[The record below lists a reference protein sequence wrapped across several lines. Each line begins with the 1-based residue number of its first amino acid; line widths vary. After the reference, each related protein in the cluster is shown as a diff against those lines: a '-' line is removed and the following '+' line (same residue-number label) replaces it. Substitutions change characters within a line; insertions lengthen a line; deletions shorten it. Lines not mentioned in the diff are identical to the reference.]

1 MSLKRKAS
9 DPDDAPDEPSFF
21 RSQPIEDRQST
32 FIGFYSPSL
41 KPKELQALPELK
53 TADHKVAGWR
63 RESNQQ
69 SIGKAKLYVTGS
81 DDDGEKYAGKKIE
94 KVMEACNAT
103 GSVVVARW
111 WGGIML
117 GPVRFTHI
125 ETVARDSIRAC
136 ESHRAEA
143 GAKRRKVL
151 EDKEEHAK
159 LCKTLADRDASITV
173 LRKLAADK
181 EQKLK
186 DVRDGIAAAKDA
198 NADAQQATALT
209 PTANASM
216 DYSTLPLDRLR
227 ALEKARDATLSF
239 LLKRIDKAEGDL
251 AKLSIDAG

>member
-9 DPDDAPDEPSFF
+9 DPDDEPPFF
-21 RSQPIEDRQST
+21 RSQPVEDRQST

-41 KPKELQALPELK
+41 KPKELQSLPELK

-69 SIGKAKLYVTGS
+69 SIGKAKLYVSGS

-94 KVMEACNAT
+94 KVMEVCNTT

-143 GAKRRKVL
+143 GAKRRKAF
-151 EDKEEHAK
+151 EEKEEHAK
-159 LCKTLADRDASITV
+159 LCKTLADRDGSIVV

-186 DVRDGIAAAKDA
+186 DIQDG
-198 NADAQQATALT
+198 ATASSPPSAKA
-209 PTANASM
+209 PT
-216 DYSTLPLDRLR
+216 DYSALPLERLR

-251 AKLSIDAG
+251 AKLAVDAG

>member
-9 DPDDAPDEPSFF
+9 DPDDAPDEPPFF

-32 FIGFYSPSL
+32 FIGFYSSSL

-81 DDDGEKYAGKKIE
+81 DDDGEKYAGKRVE

-159 LCKTLADRDASITV
+159 LCKTLSDRDASITV

-181 EQKLK
+181 EQRLN
-186 DVRDGIAAAKDA
+186 DGVAAAKDA
-198 NADAQQATALT
+198 NADAQQVTASA

-216 DYSTLPLDRLR
+216 DYSVLPLDRLR
-227 ALEKARDATLSF
+227 VLEKARDATLAF
-239 LLKRIDKAEGDL
+239 LLKRIDKAEGEL
-251 AKLSIDAG
+251 AKLAKDAGR

>member
-9 DPDDAPDEPSFF
+9 DPDDEPPFF
-21 RSQPIEDRQST
+21 RSPPIEDRRST

-41 KPKELQALPELK
+41 KPKELQSLPELT

-69 SIGKAKLYVTGS
+69 SIGKANLYVAGS

-125 ETVARDSIRAC
+125 ETVARDSIRAY

-143 GAKRRKVL
+143 GAKRRKAF
-151 EDKEEHAK
+151 EEKEEHAK
-159 LCKTLADRDASITV
+159 LYKTLADRDQSIVV
-173 LRKLAADK
+173 LRKLATDK
-181 EQKLK
+181 KQKLK
-186 DVRDGIAAAKDA
+186 DVQDGVAAAE
-198 NADAQQATALT
+198 NADTDAQQATASS
-209 PTANASM
+209 PSANAPT
-216 DYSTLPLDRLR
+216 DYSSLPLERLR

-251 AKLSIDAG
+251 AQLAVDAG